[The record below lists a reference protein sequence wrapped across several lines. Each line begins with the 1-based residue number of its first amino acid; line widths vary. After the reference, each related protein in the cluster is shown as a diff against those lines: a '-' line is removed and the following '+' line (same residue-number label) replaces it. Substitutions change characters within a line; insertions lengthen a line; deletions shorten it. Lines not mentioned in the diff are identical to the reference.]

1 MKPRIARLKRRSEFL
16 RASSVGRKWAARGL
30 ILQAVRSALGS
41 QGSATSESFAIG
53 YTASRRVG
61 GAVERNRAKR
71 RLRATV
77 ARVMPS
83 HAVRGYDYVLIA
95 RPETLSRPFEA
106 LVGDLL
112 IALGRLGLDR
122 EGRQGDP
129 GGGPARARRPASA
142 SQSESGAVKE

>member
-1 MKPRIARLKRRSEFL
+1 MVARIARLKRRSEFL
-16 RASSVGRKWAARGL
+16 RASSEGRKWAARGL
-30 ILQAVRSALGS
+30 ILQAVARAPRAEASD
-41 QGSATSESFAIG
+41 ATDSFAVG

-71 RLRATV
+71 RLRAAV

-83 HAVRGYDYVLIA
+83 HAARGYDYVVIA

-112 IALGRLGLDR
+112 LALGRLGLDR
-122 EGRQGDP
+122 ERRQGDVE
-129 GGGPARARRPASA
+129 GGPVRARRPAPM
-142 SQSESGAVKE
+142 SQLDSEAVKE